1 MKKEKSKQDQL
12 DELHRRQYELQ
23 HKIDDLDVEYRQ
35 FKVTREDV
43 MSSQGSAL
51 FHFKNLLDIGVT
63 SSHSAFYHY
72 LLDDIESTTRTLEVD
87 FEEEDKAIKKRYQA
101 YQTQLT
107 ALHDQR
113 KKLER
118 DKQ

>member
-12 DELHRRQYELQ
+12 DDLHRRQYELQ

-51 FHFKNLLDIGVT
+51 FHFKNLLDLGVT
-63 SSHSAFYHY
+63 SSHAAFYHY